1 MALAIKIIAFH
12 PLAAKSLV
20 GFIRSDRRLSK
31 LLSMPPVEGLGQLPA
46 RRSPYLFVLDSFWLP
61 LDLAALVR
69 TLRVRYP
76 QSKFLVLVPPIHG
89 SEEDMLRMLHKGIDG
104 VAVLSGSLQEVL
116 PEAVQAIL
124 EGNYWAPE
132 IVLAQ
137 YRFQTHLLLDQQ
149 LLPELSLTGRES
161 QVFQLMVRRL
171 SNKEI
176 ADAIGIGERTVRFHV
191 SNIFAKLRAED
202 RRTLLTALETLKPEL
217 A

>member
-12 PLAAKSLV
+12 PLAARSLV
-20 GFIRSDRRLSK
+20 GFICSDRGLSRLVSI
-31 LLSMPPVEGLGQLPA
+31 PAVEDLEQLPLH
-46 RRSPYLFVLDSFWLP
+46 RNPYLFVLDSLCLP
-61 LDLAALVR
+61 LDLATLVR

-76 QSKFLVLVPPIHG
+76 RSKFLALVPSIYG
-89 SEEDMLRMLHKGIDG
+89 SDEDMLRMLHNGIDG

-116 PEAVQAIL
+116 PKAVRAIL

-132 IVLAQ
+132 RVLAA

-149 LLPELSLTGRES
+149 LLPELSLTGREC

-176 ADAIGIGERTVRFHV
+176 AGAIGIGERTVRFHV
-191 SNIFAKLRAED
+191 SNIFAKLRTED
-202 RRTLLTALETLKPEL
+202 RRTLLAALETLKPEL